1 VFYSRTVFCIG
12 ANIEAIERFMNTIKV
27 RGYGQQ
33 KHFALVGVKGKGWQT
48 SADILKKRYGVEVI
62 PYTYGNS
69 EQLTG
74 FMKKLAEAAPV
85 KLEGTLKEQYS
96 PIKKVILEDIGPFKK
111 LELNLDNKWN
121 VLLGDNG
128 VGKSTILKAIAVG
141 MCGDDAE
148 PYAHRLIRNNSL
160 TKSGAVTI
168 ITRKGKY
175 ITEIKDNV
183 TKAAIKT
190 NMRPIDTEGSLALG
204 FPPLRTIS
212 WETKSET
219 YAGKPIPLAE
229 DILPIIT
236 GEVDPRMDK
245 LKRWLVDL
253 KGNATGLDPGDNRP
267 KNKYTE
273 LIEKFFNI
281 VDDLTPNLLVKYHQ
295 INTVSKQV
303 LIETEDGI
311 VPLEAISQGTLSLIS
326 WTGILLQ
333 RLYEVYSEG
342 TEDPSQ
348 RYALVLMDE
357 LDAHMHPAWQRILI
371 YKLKEIFPNIQFIV
385 TTHSPLVVGGLPP
398 EQIFKFQRTEQG
410 SIVRAEVSKD
420 DTVGRANQILTSN
433 LFGLEVSL
441 DVETEGI
448 LNEYKE
454 LAKNQSRTPEEEE
467 KYKQLK
473 REIKKRVGSLAENPD
488 ERNAQRRLEAW
499 NIKQTS
505 EIDQDEIDETIK
517 YLEDSKKKQ

>member
-1 VFYSRTVFCIG
+1 
-12 ANIEAIERFMNTIKV
+12 
-27 RGYGQQ
+27 
-33 KHFALVGVKGKGWQT
+33 
-48 SADILKKRYGVEVI
+48 
-62 PYTYGNS
+62 
-69 EQLTG
+69 
-74 FMKKLAEAAPV
+74 
-85 KLEGTLKEQYS
+85 
-96 PIKKVILEDIGPFKK
+96 
-111 LELNLDNKWN
+111 
-121 VLLGDNG
+121 
-128 VGKSTILKAIAVG
+128 
-141 MCGDDAE
+141 
-148 PYAHRLIRNNSL
+148 
-160 TKSGAVTI
+160 
-168 ITRKGKY
+168 
-175 ITEIKDNV
+175 
-183 TKAAIKT
+183 
-190 NMRPIDTEGSLALG
+190 
-204 FPPLRTIS
+204 
-212 WETKSET
+212 
-219 YAGKPIPLAE
+219 
-229 DILPIIT
+229 
-236 GEVDPRMDK
+236 
-245 LKRWLVDL
+245 
-253 KGNATGLDPGDNRP
+253 
-267 KNKYTE
+267 
-273 LIEKFFNI
+273 

-441 DVETEGI
+441 DVETERI